1 MEEEFLTRLISE
13 DDDFE
18 DSNWGDTDDTTTDD
32 DDDDDDTDTD
42 ADADTDT
49 DDVETTPI
57 VEEEE

>member
-18 DSNWGDTDDTTTDD
+18 DSNWSDTDDTTTDD